1 MKVGADLRAACL
13 WPRLA
18 QVRKSLQRAEPFHP
32 RTSTREFVLYA
43 PEYFEALLLPR
54 LLDRMRS
61 VAPNIRFKVEMS
73 LDELPV
79 DEAARGTVDA
89 IITVR
94 RDQPEPKGLD
104 LEVLC
109 IDRYVGLIRRGHPFA
124 GKSVTLKQYAG
135 FSHVIPYAVVS
146 HRSRVD
152 DWLLRQQVVPSM
164 VHRCMSYISAVGVL
178 QSTNHMMVLPLQ
190 VAEFIAKGF
199 DLRVVALPRDFTPFE
214 LCYLT
219 HPNAQFDPAKQWL
232 KSAIFEIAGDLT
244 YTAQRSMHPQPPHR
258 RSSMKRGRVVIRP
271 EGTVAHTASPLES
284 PSFYSRTFI
293 P

>member
-1 MKVGADLRAACL
+1 
-13 WPRLA
+13 
-18 QVRKSLQRAEPFHP
+18 VRKSLQRAEPFHP

-61 VAPNIRFKVEMS
+61 VAPEHSIQGR
-73 LDELPV
+73 
-79 DEAARGTVDA
+79 
-89 IITVR
+89 
-94 RDQPEPKGLD
+94 
-104 LEVLC
+104 
-109 IDRYVGLIRRGHPFA
+109 
-124 GKSVTLKQYAG
+124 
-135 FSHVIPYAVVS
+135 
-146 HRSRVD
+146 
-152 DWLLRQQVVPSM
+152 LRQQVVPSM

-190 VAEFIAKGF
+190 VAEFSAKGF

-271 EGTVAHTASPLES
+271 EGTVAYTASPLES